1 MDREIKSLFD
11 KPERKPNVPK
21 LSGSGFENK
30 VDRPLAHRADP
41 LTSFAAGE
49 RFERT
54 GRLRGQMLLVLLG
67 LRKWSGK
74 TSAELAQ
81 LTGLDRHAVA
91 RRLPN
96 LASRGLAERGPE
108 RECRICKSKC
118 VTWRAM
124 MRRS

>member
-1 MDREIKSLFD
+1 MSEIPNKTLFD
-11 KPERKPNVPK
+11 QPMRKP
-21 LSGSGFENK
+21 GQIGRDFEK
-30 VDRPLAHRADP
+30 TFDQPLAHRSDP

-49 RFERT
+49 RFERS

-96 LASRGLAERGPE
+96 LSSRGLVERGPE
-108 RECRICKSKC
+108 RMCSVCHCPC
-118 VTWRAM
+118 VTWRPV
-124 MRRS
+124 

>member
-1 MDREIKSLFD
+1 MSSSDTKSLFD
-11 KPERKPNVPK
+11 QPIRKP
-21 LSGSGFENK
+21 GQIGRDFEK
-30 VDRPLAHRADP
+30 TFDQPLAHGSDP

-49 RFERT
+49 RFERS
-54 GRLRGQMLLVLLG
+54 GRLRGQILLVLLG